1 MSSFLTDRTA
11 LAEAERAALSRALER
26 MGALADVVR
35 WALTATPPRLV
46 ADVVVQDEFT
56 HDVVIP
62 WAAPRWLV
70 FDTT

>member
-1 MSSFLTDRTA
+1 MAFLTDRTG
-11 LAEAERAALSRALER
+11 LPDDERDTLTRALER
-26 MGALADVVR
+26 RGALADVVR
-35 WALTATPPRLV
+35 WALAAVPPRLV

-70 FDTT
+70 FDST